1 MRAQNLLIFA
11 FTLATLF
18 GGTCLETLAAESTA
32 TQVESPAAAQ
42 LTRDAS
48 LILAS
53 ACLECH
59 GSDPKGGLDLRT
71 RASAIKGGE
80 SGRAIVASSPDDSL
94 LLERVSS
101 LEMPPEN
108 PLSQA
113 QIATLKQWIEAGAH
127 FPEEPLNP
135 FAVTTDR
142 RAGYD
147 WWSLQPL
154 QEVSPPDD
162 ASMPVEWQQNS
173 IDRFIFAKLQSEG
186 LSPSSPATPH
196 VLIRRA
202 TYDLTGLPPAPA
214 EVEKFVDDCEQE
226 TNTPNTVGRRTY
238 ELLID
243 RLLASQHYG
252 EHWGRHWLDVVRFGE
267 SNGFERNV
275 IITNAWPFRDY
286 VIRSFNEDKPFD
298 QFIKEHLAGDVIAP
312 EDSDVAVGTT
322 FLVCGPY
329 DNVGN
334 QDPVQAAQIRADTID
349 EMIRATTSAFLGF
362 TVGCSRC
369 HDHKFDPISQRD
381 YYRLYA
387 TFSGVQHGDREL
399 PIKPDPDVAQRINT
413 IVSKLA
419 AIDRQ
424 LFRFESIAS
433 TVEPNSRETAV
444 QRERPPVNARRNS
457 ERIKPTPA
465 RYLRFTVSATNS
477 GEPCIDELEVF
488 TIETADRPSRNIAT
502 TPGTKLSSSGDYQ
515 GNPKHQLKHV
525 NDGVHGNSRSWI
537 SDESGGGW
545 VQLEFPQE
553 FTIEQIVWGRDREGQ
568 YNDRLATEYSIE
580 VSTDGRA
587 WQAVASSVDRI
598 PYEGESSSDEHPL
611 AVSREAQQN
620 PSVVGLLESRTEL
633 ARDLAEL
640 RQQTAP
646 PRWWVGQFNQNDGP
660 YHVFLGG
667 STQRKGD
674 LVQPASLQMV
684 NAPKAEF
691 RLGSKAPEP
700 QRRLALAK
708 WMTSTDQPITPRVLA
723 NRLWHYHFGKGIVNT
738 PSDFGFMGGRPSHPQ
753 LLDWLAL
760 ELQRQNWR
768 LKPMHRLIM
777 LSQTYRQASTYQA
790 DAARIDGDSRLLWRF
805 PPRRLSAEE
814 IRDSML
820 SIAGKLDT
828 RQGGS
833 GFRLFRYVQDNVAT
847 YYPLETHGPETYRRA
862 VYHHNARA
870 MHVDLMTDF
879 DAPDCAFSAPR
890 RAATTTPLQAL
901 SLLNHQF
908 TIDMAGFLAERV
920 QRHVEEHGTE
930 PIEMAFRFAF
940 SRSPDENESRA
951 AARLVEQHG
960 LRALCRALLNA
971 NELIYLN

>member
-1 MRAQNLLIFA
+1 MRAHNLLIFA
-11 FTLATLF
+11 IAFTTLF
-18 GGTCLETLAAESTA
+18 GGVAVDTFAAQSAAAENEAPTIL
-32 TQVESPAAAQ
+32 Q

-48 LILAS
+48 LILAT

-71 RASAIKGGE
+71 RASAMKGGH
-80 SGRAIVASSPDDSL
+80 SGRAIVPGSGQDSL
-94 LLERVSS
+94 LLHRVRAH
-101 LEMPPEN
+101 EMPPKH
-108 PLSQA
+108 PLTKA
-113 QIATLKQWIEAGAH
+113 QIASLKQWIEAGAS
-127 FPEEPLNP
+127 FPKEPLNP
-135 FAVTTDR
+135 FAVTSDR

-154 QEVSPPDD
+154 QEVSPPDA
-162 ASMPVEWQQNS
+162 ASIPPDWQQNT
-173 IDRFIFAKLQSEG
+173 IDRFIHAKLQSEG
-186 LSPSSPATPH
+186 LSPSPPASPR

-214 EVEKFVDDCEQE
+214 DVEKFVQDCEQE
-226 TNTPNTVGRRTY
+226 TSEFNTVGPRTY
-238 ELLID
+238 ESLIN
-243 RLLASQHYG
+243 RLLASPHYG
-252 EHWGRHWLDVVRFGE
+252 EHWGRHWLDIVRFGE

-312 EDSDVAVGTT
+312 GVPEVSVGTT

-387 TFSGVQHGDREL
+387 TFAGVQHGDREL
-399 PIKPDPDVAQRINT
+399 SIEPDPDVAGRINS
-413 IVSKLA
+413 IKSKLVE
-419 AIDRQ
+419 IDRQ
-424 LFRFESIAS
+424 LFRFEPIAS
-433 TVEPNSRETAV
+433 TTDSSGRKNVV
-444 QRERPPVNARRNS
+444 QRVRPAVNSRRNS
-457 ERIKPTPA
+457 ERIIPTAA
-465 RYLRFTVSATNS
+465 RFLRFEVGATNS

-488 TIETADRPSRNIAT
+488 TVETGEGQSRNIAS
-502 TPGTKLSSSGDYQ
+502 TPGTKLTSSGNYQ

-525 NDGVHGNSRSWI
+525 NDGEHGNSQSWI
-537 SDESGGGW
+537 SNESGGGW
-545 VQLEFPQE
+545 VQLEFPQKVSVE
-553 FTIEQIVWGRDREGQ
+553 RIVWGRDREGE
-568 YNDRLATEYSIE
+568 YSDRLPTEYSIK
-580 VSTDGRA
+580 VSADGHE
-587 WQAVASSVDRI
+587 WQTVASSVDRI
-598 PYEGESSSDEHPL
+598 AYEGEASSNENPL
-611 AVSREAQQN
+611 AVGLEAQQN
-620 PSVVGLLESRTEL
+620 PIVVRQLESRRQLTQ
-633 ARDLAEL
+633 DLAEL
-640 RQQTAP
+640 QKQLAP

-674 LVQPASLQMV
+674 AVQPASLQLV
-684 NAPKAEF
+684 DAPTAEF
-691 RLGSKAPEP
+691 RLGSEAPEP
-700 QRRLALAK
+700 QRRMALAR
-708 WMTSTDQPITPRVLA
+708 WMTSADQPITPRVLA
-723 NRLWHYHFGKGIVNT
+723 NRLWHYHFGTGIVNT

-768 LKPMHRLIM
+768 LKPMHKLLM
-777 LSQTYRQASTYQA
+777 LSQTYRQASTYRA
-790 DAARIDGDSRLLWRF
+790 DAARIDGESRLLWRF

-820 SIAGKLDT
+820 SIAGKLDI
-828 RQGGS
+828 RQGGP

-879 DAPDCAFSAPR
+879 DSPDCAFSTPR

-908 TIDMAGFLAERV
+908 TIDMADFLAQRV
-920 QRHVEEHGTE
+920 RRRAEEDGSK
-930 PIEMAFRFAF
+930 PIELAFRFAF
-940 SRSPDENESRA
+940 SRLPDENESRA
-951 AARLVEQHG
+951 ANRLVEQHG